1 VPAVAAREGETMRI
15 PFPSQLE
22 PFLVAPP
29 PALPVPASAP
39 EWSSFA
45 LFEESSLKGGATRS
59 PEAEFAASCLEAL
72 SGVGASLAR
81 LLVLEIAYQRA
92 LPAGQTSDLYQR
104 LGRPLVDELASELSL
119 LDFVV
124 GEPGLRESL
133 QTDAPLRRRI
143 ETNATYRLLAA
154 LAISGDYDYA
164 RTLVSKAV
172 RAAERSAT
180 AVASYKTALQEILAR
195 AKRGRP
201 SYSVLGREG
210 PDHALTFHV
219 AVTTPDGRSAE
230 GVGLSKRKAE
240 EQAARSYLATRWGRE
255 LEALER
261 SSSSRPDRRAWPG
274 PRLRHDGKTFT
285 ALAAQFR
292 LPESALPLLSLALT
306 HKGGLG
312 SVVQVEQ
319 WQSLAQL
326 GAAALEAIMHGMV
339 LEEGLAAERWVNS
352 PGVSLSRAREG
363 SSSRQAFEDLRLD
376 QLLIAP
382 EFERTD
388 KVKADAFQA
397 VVAVALLV
405 HREAAPSLLPPRIDE
420 RFRSLVRQGIRSTP
434 REMQDAKTV
443 LQTLLAPMR
452 VEFVYDVE
460 RTEGL
465 PNDRTFYSRL
475 TLMSRF
481 TGDKVVVRGG
491 TGRTRIE
498 ADKDLA
504 SRVVRV
510 LMIANGMTDDRVTTL
525 RGKPAAEEIGRFLLD
540 SGIAALKGEALAL
553 GRLAAID
560 ALGASSLRTRD
571 PEAFARWVEDTE
583 SLLGDSFDPDDED
596 VLRYF
601 RHLGSLADTGTATY
615 TADLAAVVNFVRGLD
630 PENYDGDL
638 REREGFKTLLALAA
652 ASRLRGHAV
661 ERRPLDGIV
670 DEIELLHRGHA
681 PTVRFERPVPE
692 CMVSAREGVLQAL
705 VEEVVKSL
713 APAGDVVVSAD
724 LQDRRLT
731 LTLVS
736 ADRPSVVPAE
746 FGGPL
751 WHLFSSE
758 LPGLEVEVG
767 EHRYQVR
774 FGLEASPPSQ
784 FAAAALRAFR
794 GSTRAEAAESEALA
808 HLLHDLKNRLIGFHL
823 ALAHR
828 HSDQTARLKA
838 QLDASQHLDA
848 SLLLCDALSSIGS
861 ALAEPEI
868 GRLDIGRFFR
878 DYFAEKFA
886 TLPANVEIDV
896 PSRADGMELTT
907 STRYLR
913 SILDNLIKNAVEAM
927 PDGGR
932 IRCEWIAEPEERRL
946 LVEVADS
953 GRGIAED
960 DLESLLSGR
969 GLPSRKK
976 EGSGVGMMTVV
987 AMVGRLGGTI
997 SGESG
1002 LGTGTRWMIELPS
1015 VPEDETTSDR
1025 EPVNAHPVG

>member
-1 VPAVAAREGETMRI
+1 
-15 PFPSQLE
+15 LE

-45 LFEESSLKGGATRS
+45 LVEDSSLNGGALRS
-59 PEAEFAASCLEAL
+59 PEAEFAANCLEAL
-72 SGVGASLAR
+72 AGLGASLAR
-81 LLVLEIAYQRA
+81 LLVLEIGYERA
-92 LPAGQTSDLYQR
+92 LPVRQANDLLQR
-104 LGRPLVDELASELSL
+104 IGHPLVDELASELSL
-119 LDFVV
+119 LEFVV
-124 GEPGLRESL
+124 GTPGLRESL
-133 QTDAPLRRRI
+133 QGDAALRRRI

-154 LAISGDYDYA
+154 LAISADYRYA

-172 RAAERSAT
+172 RAAEQSA
-180 AVASYKTALQEILAR
+180 AAIASYKTALQELLPR
-195 AKRGRP
+195 VKQGPP

-210 PDHALTFHV
+210 PDHAPTFSV
-219 AVTTPDGRSAE
+219 AVTTPDGRRAE

-240 EQAARSYLATRWGRE
+240 EEAARSYLAAHWGRE
-255 LEALER
+255 LETLKR
-261 SSSSRPDRRAWPG
+261 SSTSRADTRPWPG
-274 PRLRHDGKTFT
+274 PRRRHGGKTFA
-285 ALAAQFR
+285 ALATQFR
-292 LPESALPLLSLALT
+292 LPERALPLLSLALT
-306 HKGGLG
+306 QKGELG
-312 SVVQVEQ
+312 SVVEVEQ
-319 WQSLAQL
+319 SKSLAQL
-326 GAAALEAIMHGMV
+326 GAAALEVITYEMV
-339 LEEGLAAERWVNS
+339 LEEGLAAVRWVNS
-352 PGVSLSRAREG
+352 PEGSITRAREG
-363 SSSRQAFEDLRLD
+363 LTSRQAFEDLGLD
-376 QLLIAP
+376 RLLIAH
-382 EFERTD
+382 ELGRTD
-388 KVKADAFQA
+388 KVKADTFQA
-397 VVAVALLV
+397 VVGIALLV
-405 HREAAPSLLPPRIDE
+405 HTEAAPSLLPPRIEE
-420 RFRSLVRQGIRSTP
+420 RFRSLVRQGVRSTP
-434 REMQDAKTV
+434 REVHDAKTT
-443 LQTLLAPMR
+443 LQELLAPMR
-452 VEFVYDVE
+452 VERAYDVM
-460 RTEGL
+460 RTEGP

-475 TLMSRF
+475 TLTSAF

-510 LMIANGMTDDRVTTL
+510 LMIANGMTDERVATL
-525 RGKPAAEEIGRFLLD
+525 RGKPAAEEIGRFLLN

-560 ALGASSLRTRD
+560 ALGASCLRTRD
-571 PEAFARWVEDTE
+571 PGAFARWVEDAE
-583 SLLGDSFDPDDED
+583 SLLGESLDSDDEGL
-596 VLRYF
+596 LRYF
-601 RHLGSLADTGTATY
+601 RHLGSIADRRTVSY
-615 TADLAAVVNFVRGLD
+615 TADVAAVISFVRGLD
-630 PENYDGDL
+630 PENYGGDL

-652 ASRLRGHAV
+652 ASRLRGHPV
-661 ERRPLDGIV
+661 ETRPLDEIV

-681 PTVRFERPVPE
+681 PTVRFERPAPD

-713 APAGDVVVSAD
+713 APAGDVIVSTD
-724 LQDRRLT
+724 LQDPCLT

-736 ADRPSVVPAE
+736 ADGPSVVAAG

-751 WHLFSSE
+751 WQLFSSE
-758 LPGLEVEVG
+758 LRSLEVEAG

-794 GSTRAEAAESEALA
+794 DSTRAEAAESEALA

-823 ALAHR
+823 ALAPR
-828 HSDQTARLKA
+828 HNDRTAKLKA

-848 SLLLCDALSSIGS
+848 SFLLCDALSTIGS

-886 TLPANVEIDV
+886 MLPANVEIDV
-896 PSRADGMELTT
+896 PSRADGVELTT
-907 STRYLR
+907 SNRYLR

-932 IRCEWIAEPEERRL
+932 IRCEWIAEPEEGRL
-946 LVEVADS
+946 LIEVADS

-960 DLESLLSGR
+960 DLKSLLSGR
-969 GLPSRKK
+969 GLSSRKK

-1025 EPVNAHPVG
+1025 EPANAHSVG